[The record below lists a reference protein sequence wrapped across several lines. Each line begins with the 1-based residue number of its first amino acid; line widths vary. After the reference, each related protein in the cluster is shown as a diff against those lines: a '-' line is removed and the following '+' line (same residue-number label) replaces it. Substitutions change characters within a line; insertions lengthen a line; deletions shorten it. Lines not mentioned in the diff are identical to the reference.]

1 MSSLMR
7 NSHDTG
13 PEGKKLNSYAAVAPN
28 FIKKEIKEVTT
39 SCVLKEVPFLS
50 LISCCTESITSA
62 VGGQSSAKRG

>member
-7 NSHDTG
+7 NAHDTG
-13 PEGKKLNSYAAVAPN
+13 PEGKHLNSYTAVAPN
-28 FIKKEIKEVTT
+28 FIKKEIEEVTI

-62 VGGQSSAKRG
+62 VCGQSSAKRG